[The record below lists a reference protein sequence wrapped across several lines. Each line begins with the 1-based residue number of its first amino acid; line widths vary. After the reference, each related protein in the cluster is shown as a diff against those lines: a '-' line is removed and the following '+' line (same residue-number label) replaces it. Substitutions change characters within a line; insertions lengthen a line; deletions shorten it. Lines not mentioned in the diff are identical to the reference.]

1 MVPYMDRKRMCL
13 LGMCMMAIITV
24 SGPAMAA
31 TAPDMLQ
38 DLVNGKQQ
46 AVPAQQGLA
55 GEDAIGGIQGDIPAL
70 LALLNLNLKTFE
82 GALKDGKSLAEIAKA
97 QGISEQAI
105 KDELI
110 RYVNTRIDADIK
122 AGLLQADSA
131 GDMRANI
138 EGYILNMINQKGL

>member
-1 MVPYMDRKRMCL
+1 
-13 LGMCMMAIITV
+13 MMAIITV